1 MLNLIL
7 AAVLLQ
13 QAPPVDGKKVQEL
26 VERFESE
33 DIAVREAATTELLG
47 MGEGVLPLLEKAKDG
62 ADAETKA
69 RLGRIIGELSLPTRW
84 AKEFL
89 ESEPSAG
96 YQRLEQ
102 AIRSK
107 EIDKK
112 QAGRIA
118 SAALMVESATPEQ
131 RQYLMNLAQQHR
143 LRDVWPA
150 VLQMLARDDPGSE
163 NYVYTL
169 QSLRP
174 PKEAGPAILKLIP
187 KIQAYNAAYQL
198 LEMAR
203 GLKPERAAMEECISA
218 ILEGDDLNLKNHA
231 LNMIQQGRTFVS
243 LKALVGWWRAHP
255 EIRPYNLREP
265 ILRTPPGDAA
275 DEVVSLLKST
285 DPEDVQLAIDYVGRQ
300 KVVPAAAALLKA
312 GEESPELRARILQSF
327 KILRCEE
334 EVRKWIAG
342 QGGPGRRAAIALAAE
357 LGWAGAGPEIVKC
370 LDDSDAGV
378 RREAAAAAGS
388 LKVTDAAPKLEA
400 LLRDAD
406 VGVRRAALLSLAA
419 VQGKGAT
426 KTVLAQMRS
435 DDADIQAAAVE
446 ALPLVDPEQVLAE
459 LTTAE
464 ALGRPI
470 TRYALAFLIV
480 KGGAATLHRVM
491 ARLGAKMSA
500 DELNAQ
506 IRLIQSVPGR

>member
-13 QAPPVDGKKVQEL
+13 QAPPVDAKKVLEL
-26 VERFESE
+26 VERFGSE
-33 DIAVREAATTELLG
+33 DIAVRETATTELLA
-47 MGEGVLPLLEKAKDG
+47 MGEGVLPLLEKSKEG

-84 AKEFL
+84 AREFL
-89 ESEPSAG
+89 ESEPNQG

-107 EIDKK
+107 EIDRK
-112 QAGRIA
+112 QAGRILNVA
-118 SAALMVESATPEQ
+118 LAAESASPEQ

-150 VLQMLARDDPGSE
+150 VLQMLARDEVGSE
-163 NYVYTL
+163 NFVYIL

-187 KIQAYNAAYQL
+187 KLQSYNAGYQL
-198 LEMAR
+198 LEIAR
-203 GLKPERAAMEECISA
+203 GLKPERAAMEECIGA
-218 ILEGDDLNLKNHA
+218 ILDGEDQNLKNHA
-231 LNMIQQGRTFVS
+231 LGMIQQGRTFVS
-243 LKALVGWWRAHP
+243 LKALITWWRAHP

-265 ILRTPPGDAA
+265 ILRTPPGESGG
-275 DEVVSLLKST
+275 EVVELLKST
-285 DPEDVQLAIDYVGRQ
+285 DAEDVQLAIDYVGRQ
-300 KVVPAAAALLKA
+300 KVVTAAAALLKVA
-312 GEESPELRARILQSF
+312 EGSPDLRARILQSF

-334 EVRKWIAG
+334 EVRRWIAG
-342 QGGPGRRAAIALAAE
+342 QGGPGRRPAIALAAE
-357 LGWAGAGPEIVKC
+357 LGWAGTGPEIVKC
-370 LDDSDAGV
+370 LDDSDAAV
-378 RREAAAAAGS
+378 RRDAAAAVGA
-388 LKVTDAAPKLEA
+388 LKVAEAAPKLEA
-400 LLRDAD
+400 LLKDGD
-406 VGVRRAALLSLAA
+406 VGVQRAALLSLAM

-426 KTVLAQMRS
+426 KIVLAQMRS
-435 DDADIQAAAVE
+435 EDADIQAAAVE
-446 ALPLVDPEQVLAE
+446 ALPFVDPEAVLGE
-459 LTTAE
+459 LTSTE

-470 TRYALAFLIV
+470 TKYALAFLIV

-491 ARLGAKMSA
+491 ARLGTKLSA

-506 IRLIQSVPGR
+506 IRLIQSVPAR